1 MAQKKKGQSG
11 KRILDIL
18 ILLSGVSLEACF
30 YWLTEM
36 RDSVYLGMALV
47 LICMVAAMVDFALK
61 GRKRDAPFTEGVPE
75 AMEPHGIRSLVL
87 LDEQGKPIRSWDMQG
102 RTALIIG
109 KAGQGQ
115 RPDVDLSDCAYSSF
129 VDFQHAILN
138 FCLDQWYVEDAE
150 SHNGVKVEKAEDGEC
165 YKVIHHPCRVSAGDI
180 LHIANTRLLLT

>member
-1 MAQKKKGQSG
+1 MAQKRKRQSG

-18 ILLSGVSLEACF
+18 IVISGVGLEAGF
-30 YWLTEM
+30 YLLTEM
-36 RDSVYLGMALV
+36 GEPVYLGMAFVLV
-47 LICMVAAMVDFALK
+47 CTVAAAADFAQT
-61 GRKRDAPFTEGVPE
+61 GRKRDAVLPTGMPE

-87 LDEQGKPIRSWDMQG
+87 LDEQGKPIKSWDMQG

-115 RPDVDLSDCAYSSF
+115 EPDVDLSDCAYSSF
-129 VDFQHAILN
+129 VDFQHAVLN

-165 YKVIHHPCRVSAGDI
+165 YKVIRHPCRVSAGDI